1 MKRYLYSGL
10 GLGALLLLFLAFN
23 VASHELLVGARLDL
37 TENKQYTLSEGT
49 RRILGRLQEPVDLY
63 FYYSADTVEDIPQIR
78 NYAQQ
83 VGDLLQEY
91 ALRADGKLR
100 VHTVNPQP
108 FSEAEDRARLQG
120 VQPVQLGGEKVY
132 FGLAALGADTKQVIG
147 FLQPQRAPLLEYDL
161 SKLLYN
167 LQNSQRP
174 VVGVLTNLPIG
185 GFWSAAMGGAVPPWQ
200 VYRDASQ
207 LFEIKDFKAPVE
219 RIDDDVEVLWV
230 VHPKEWDVQTRYAID
245 QFIMRGGQAVIFV
258 DPFAESEPVP
268 PGHHP
273 LQARP
278 LPHFSDLPE
287 SFAAWG
293 VEYAPDQVLLDK
305 AHALP
310 VRGPQDIR
318 PVPHPGILGLGKT
331 SINEEDI
338 ASAQLNQ
345 INLGYAGALAWRAKE
360 GVEVTPLLTSSE
372 QGRLAAASVVQ
383 NTYTATDLAA
393 PASAGEGAVRTVAA
407 RISGRLPSGFATAP
421 EDIDD
426 AGHLAQSVEP
436 VSVIV
441 VADVDLLG
449 DDYWLQKSEY
459 AQQILVQPFADNGD
473 LVTNALDNLTGSED
487 LIAIRSRGAYT
498 RPFERVQALR
508 AQAESQFRGK
518 EQELEAKLADTEAQ
532 LSDLQRSRGGKPVT
546 LTPEQEA
553 ALEAFVQEK
562 RRIRAELREVRYQ
575 LDRDIQALGTRLKLA
590 NIGLMPLV
598 VAGFGVAVAAARLR
612 RRRQA
617 RTAQRE

>member
-10 GLGALLLLFLAFN
+10 GLGALLLGFLVFN
-23 VASHELLVGARLDL
+23 IASHELLAGARLDL

-63 FYYSADTVEDIPQIR
+63 FYYSADTVQDIPQIR

-108 FSEAEDRARLQG
+108 FSEEEDRAGAHG

-132 FGLAALGADTKQVIG
+132 FGLAAFGGGGKQAIN

-161 SKLLYN
+161 SKLLHN
-167 LQNSQRP
+167 LQNPQRP
-174 VVGVLTNLPIG
+174 TVGVLTNLPIG
-185 GFWSAAMGGAVPPWQ
+185 GFWNASLGGAVPPWQ

-207 LFEIKDFKAPVE
+207 LFEIKDFRAPVE
-219 RIDDDVEVLWV
+219 RIDDDVKVLWV

-258 DPFAESEPVP
+258 DPFAESEPIP

-278 LPHFSDLPE
+278 LPKFSDLPE
-287 SFAAWG
+287 TFAAWG
-293 VEYAPDQVLLDK
+293 IEYAPDKVLLDK
-305 AHALP
+305 AHALQ

-318 PVPHPGILGLGKT
+318 AVPHPGILGLGK
-331 SINEEDI
+331 SVINKDDI

-345 INLGYAGALAWRAKE
+345 INLGYPGALAWQPKE
-360 GVEVTPLLTSSE
+360 GIAITPLLTSSE
-372 QGRLAAASVVQ
+372 QGRLAEASYVQ
-383 NTYTATDLAA
+383 NTYTAADLSA
-393 PASAGEGAVRTVAA
+393 PATEGEGGVRTIAA
-407 RISGRLPSGFATAP
+407 RISGRLPSGFAAP
-421 EDIDD
+421 PEGIDNPE
-426 AGHLAQSVEP
+426 HLTQAVEP
-436 VSVIV
+436 VSVVV

-449 DDYWLQKSEY
+449 DDYWLQKREY

-518 EQELEAKLADTEAQ
+518 EQELQAKLADTDAQ
-532 LSDLQRSRGGKPVT
+532 LTDLQRSRGGQPVS

-575 LDRDIQALGTRLKLA
+575 LDRDIQALGTQLKLA
-590 NIGLMPLV
+590 NIGFMPLL
-598 VAGFGVAVAAARLR
+598 VAGFGMAVAAARAR

-617 RTAQRE
+617 RDSRRD